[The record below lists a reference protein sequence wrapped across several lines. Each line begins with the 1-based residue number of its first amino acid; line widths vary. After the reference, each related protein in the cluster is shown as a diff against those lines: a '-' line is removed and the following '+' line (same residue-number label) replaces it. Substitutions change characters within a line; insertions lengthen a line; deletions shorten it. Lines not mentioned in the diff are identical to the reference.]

1 LQADKGD
8 GAHQSDANDDTG
20 VWNMAD
26 VATLQ
31 RLDHITLRTR
41 KAEETVTFFTKA
53 VGLTE
58 GWRPGFRF
66 PGHWLYSG
74 ETAVLHIVTIT
85 DDEGELRTYL
95 GTRNDAPGSGSID
108 HIAFRCTGLQAMQQ
122 RLLDLGQ
129 VFRERVVPNIGE
141 HQLFLHDPNGITVEL
156 VFPYADGNRVRGE
169 SVAPPPMVE
178 VR

>member
-1 LQADKGD
+1 
-8 GAHQSDANDDTG
+8 
-20 VWNMAD
+20 MAE
-26 VATLQ
+26 VASIQ

-41 KAEETVTFFTKA
+41 KAEETVAFFTKG

-66 PGHWLYSG
+66 PGHWLYNG

-85 DDEGELRTYL
+85 DDEGELRGYL
-95 GTRNDAPGSGSID
+95 GTRSDAPGSGSVD

-129 VFRERVVPNIGE
+129 PFRERLVPNISE
-141 HQLFLHDPNGITVEL
+141 HQLFLQDPNGITVEL
-156 VFPYADGNRVRGE
+156 VFPHADSNQVRGE
-169 SVAPPPMVE
+169 QVAPPPMTTA
-178 VR
+178 R